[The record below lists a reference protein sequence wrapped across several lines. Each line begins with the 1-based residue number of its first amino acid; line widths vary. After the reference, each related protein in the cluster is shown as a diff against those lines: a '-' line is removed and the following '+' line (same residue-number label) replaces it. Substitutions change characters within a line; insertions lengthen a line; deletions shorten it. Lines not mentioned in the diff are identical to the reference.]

1 MQIRYLAVSLFLA
14 ATVAAAPFE
23 QKDSEWPNLENS
35 FNDIGNTLT
44 LEKDAQNNPAVGNGV
59 GSHNGNDNGNN
70 NGNGNTI
77 GSNNQITEDNEFL
90 NINYGATSQQ
100 ISEEVVAAMK
110 SLTLICSSIGEGVM
124 NCTWKS

>member
-14 ATVAAAPFE
+14 AIVAAAPFE

-35 FNDIGNTLT
+35 FNDIGNN
-44 LEKDAQNNPAVGNGV
+44 AQNNPAVGNGV

-100 ISEEVVAAMK
+100 ISEVSM
-110 SLTLICSSIGEGVM
+110 M
-124 NCTWKS
+124 H

>member
-14 ATVAAAPFE
+14 AIVAAAPFE

-35 FNDIGNTLT
+35 FNDIGNSKSSGGRVTVPWRALT

-77 GSNNQITEDNEFL
+77 GSNNQVTEDNEFL
-90 NINYGATSQQ
+90 NVS
-100 ISEEVVAAMK
+100 SEDKKCGLERHRDD
-110 SLTLICSSIGEGVM
+110 
-124 NCTWKS
+124 